1 MSEFSPAMPQLG
13 VRVREKN
20 PAVAA
25 VRPISG
31 AVPGGVLSSPQNMT
45 SLFGG

>member
-20 PAVAA
+20 SAVAA
-25 VRPISG
+25 VGAISG
-31 AVPGGVLSSPQNMT
+31 AVPGGVLSSSQNMT